1 MFFLQKSLCFIICLL
16 WFSLGFAGINNPL
29 IINFSKTQYGAANK
43 NWSISEDEHGILY
56 FGNDIGLLEF
66 DGIEW
71 KLNKLPKAE
80 VVRSVYVVSNN
91 EIYTGG
97 YEEFGKWSRQP
108 DGELTYTSLSK
119 ELPTDNWQNDDI
131 WRILP
136 QGESIYFQSFSG
148 IFRHHLPTG
157 KTEKITKQENFHF
170 LLDMEKQI
178 KHWKQ

>member
-97 YEEFGKWSRQP
+97 YEEFGKWSR
-108 DGELTYTSLSK
+108 
-119 ELPTDNWQNDDI
+119 
-131 WRILP
+131 
-136 QGESIYFQSFSG
+136 
-148 IFRHHLPTG
+148 
-157 KTEKITKQENFHF
+157 
-170 LLDMEKQI
+170 
-178 KHWKQ
+178 

>member
-1 MFFLQKSLCFIICLL
+1 MHQH
-16 WFSLGFAGINNPL
+16 
-29 IINFSKTQYGAANK
+29 SKTYYYVLSAKITLFYHLPALVQLRICRNQQSVNHQLRQNTIWRSQQ

-80 VVRSVYVVSNN
+80 VVRSVYAVSNN
-91 EIYTGG
+91 EVYTGG

-119 ELPTDNWQNDDI
+119 ELPARTVG
-131 WRILP
+131 RMMTY
-136 QGESIYFQSFSG
+136 GESCRKGNPS
-148 IFRHHLPTG
+148 IFNHSAVSSAT
-157 KTEKITKQENFHF
+157 IC
-170 LLDMEKQI
+170 
-178 KHWKQ
+178 

>member
-1 MFFLQKSLCFIICLL
+1 M
-16 WFSLGFAGINNPL
+16 
-29 IINFSKTQYGAANK
+29 
-43 NWSISEDEHGILY
+43 
-56 FGNDIGLLEF
+56 
-66 DGIEW
+66 
-71 KLNKLPKAE
+71 NKLPKAE

-136 QGESIYFQSFSG
+136 QGESIYFNHSAASSATTC
-148 IFRHHLPTG
+148 R
-157 KTEKITKQENFHF
+157 QENRENNQTGEFSF
-170 LLDMEKQI
+170 PNASRQ
-178 KHWKQ
+178 

>member
-80 VVRSVYVVSNN
+80 VVRSVYAVSNN

-108 DGELTYTSLSK
+108 
-119 ELPTDNWQNDDI
+119 
-131 WRILP
+131 
-136 QGESIYFQSFSG
+136 
-148 IFRHHLPTG
+148 TG
-157 KTEKITKQENFHF
+157 N
-170 LLDMEKQI
+170 
-178 KHWKQ
+178 

>member
-136 QGESIYFQSFSG
+136 QGGIHLFSIIQ
-148 IFRHHLPTG
+148 RHLPPPPADRKNRENNQTG
-157 KTEKITKQENFHF
+157 EFSFPNASRQ
-170 LLDMEKQI
+170 
-178 KHWKQ
+178 